1 MSLMQRLRS
10 KFRGWVDAHANGS
23 HMYFNHEIL
32 RELRVTNDL
41 LRIAILELSQNGNP
55 LNEFGVKVFSQS
67 DEDGITLEILRRL
80 GIGPGIAIEIGS
92 GDGTENNTLVL
103 LASGWKCAWVDLVH
117 PSFDPELDRD
127 RLRFVKKRISV
138 ENLDEV
144 LLAIGNDWWKSVN
157 VLSVDVDGMEGY
169 LTAGLLDRGL
179 RPELIIVEVNRM
191 FPPPIVYRQPY
202 DPEYEWDHSINC
214 GWSLQAFVDVLT
226 SYGYK
231 LVACN
236 GHTGVNAFFVQDKF
250 GGLFHDVPDDARKL
264 FVGRGMKHIKNAY
277 HGLVADKNSVSEILR
292 STR

>member
-32 RELRVTNDL
+32 REIRVTNDL
-41 LRIAILELSQNGNP
+41 LRIAIVELSQRGNP
-55 LNEFGVKVFSQS
+55 INEFGVKVFSQS

-80 GIGPGIAIEIGS
+80 GIRPGVAIEIGS

-117 PSFDPELDRD
+117 PSFDPELDRE
-127 RLRFVKKRISV
+127 RLRFINKRISV
-138 ENLDEV
+138 ENLDDV
-144 LLAIGNDWWKSVN
+144 LLAIGNDWWQSVN

-179 RPELIIVEVNRM
+179 RPELIIVEVNRI

-202 DPEYEWDHSINC
+202 DPGYEWDHSINC
-214 GWSLQAFVDVLT
+214 GWSLQAFVDEFT

-250 GGLFHDVPDDARKL
+250 ADLFPDVPDDARKL

>member
-1 MSLMQRLRS
+1 MSLTQRLRS

-23 HMYFNHEIL
+23 QMHFNHEL
-32 RELRVTNDL
+32 MRELRVTNDL
-41 LRIAILELSQNGNP
+41 LRIAIVELTRTSNP
-55 LNEFGVKVFSQS
+55 LNEFGAKVFSQS

-80 GIGPGIAIEIGS
+80 GIDPGIALEIGS

-103 LASGWKCAWVDLVH
+103 LASGWKCAWVDLVS
-117 PSFDPELDRD
+117 PSFDPELDRE
-127 RLRFVKKRISV
+127 RLRFIKNRISL

-144 LLAIGNDWWKSVN
+144 LSAIGDDWWKSVN

-169 LTAGLLDRGL
+169 LTTGLLDRGIS
-179 RPELIIVEVNRM
+179 PEVIIVEVNRI

-202 DPEYEWDHSINC
+202 DSMYTWDHSINC
-214 GWSLQAFVDVLT
+214 GWSLQAFVDELT

-236 GHTGVNAFFVQDKF
+236 GHTGVNAFFVQAKYAD
-250 GGLFHDVPDDARKL
+250 LFSEVPNDSRKV
-264 FVGRGMKHIKNAY
+264 FVGRGMKHIKSAY
-277 HGLVADKNSVSEILR
+277 HGLVADKNSVSEILK